1 MSAILSALAPVTA
14 SEWIEAKAFLERF
27 TGVSHD
33 ALHVIAGVAVQL
45 ILAALFRSSI
55 ARFWPWAVVLLAELA
70 NEWNDLRIER
80 WPSLGEQLGEGAK
93 DIALTM
99 LLPTLL
105 LIAAR
110 WWPGLLTRRS
120 VPVEPPPPAG

>member
-1 MSAILSALAPVTA
+1 MPTILSLLAPVTA
-14 SEWIEAKAFLERF
+14 RDWIEAKAFLERF
-27 TGVSHD
+27 TGISHD

-45 ILAALFRSSI
+45 LLAALFRSSL
-55 ARFWPWAVVLLAELA
+55 ARFWPWGVVLLAELA

-93 DIALTM
+93 DLALTM

-105 LIAAR
+105 LLAVR
-110 WWPGLLTRRS
+110 FRS
-120 VPVEPPPPAG
+120 RLFRP